1 MSPPVSG
8 GATRVSGPSS
18 EFDDSLDGLTSYGA
32 PPDLK
37 EKTGASILWMIART
51 GSDFLLSFAIFA
63 LLARTLGP
71 MAFGAFAL
79 AAAFAEFGRI
89 LPNTG
94 LVSAISRARQV
105 TPTMADT
112 IFWATLVLAAVLAVG
127 IALIARPVASAFGA
141 PEVAPLLTAL
151 GLILPIS
158 AAGATHL
165 ALLQRE
171 FGHRVMASRSIA
183 SNLAG
188 GTAAL
193 ATAWAGGGA
202 WSLVVQRAVTEAIAA
217 LMVWRAYPWRPGRR
231 YSRLVLGEVAGF
243 SGSMTVTSLLF
254 TVLVRLQD
262 LVVGRMIGVAA
273 VGVYRTAWRTVD
285 LISQAAILPFS
296 QVSLPV
302 LARLQDDLPVFAK
315 AYLRIVRVSSALA
328 LPAIIGF
335 AVLAPEAIPLVFGER
350 WAASAGIARIL
361 GLMAVPFTLNYFAGP
376 ALAAVNRSGALAW
389 IAALQ
394 VALTAVLTILAAPYG
409 LEAIAAAYVLRA
421 YLTLPVQMSALKR
434 HTGVPYGPV
443 LAAVSPALATSIAMG
458 GAMLAL
464 YQPLR
469 SLLPSAIG
477 FLATMVAV
485 GATVYAGL
493 LLLFARGFVGRE
505 LGDLRR
511 LVSGPAPV
519 SGAEA

>member
-1 MSPPVSG
+1 MSDPTG
-8 GATRVSGPSS
+8 GGRVSGPSS
-18 EFDDSLDGLTSYGA
+18 EFDDSLDGLTTQGA

-37 EKTGASILWMIART
+37 QKTGASILWMIART

-71 MAFGAFAL
+71 AAFGAFAL
-79 AAAFAEFGRI
+79 AVAFAEFGRI

-112 IFWATLVLAAVLAVG
+112 VFWSTLALAGVLAVG
-127 IALIARPVASAFGA
+127 IALIARPLASAFGA

-151 GLILPIS
+151 GCILPIS

-165 ALLQRE
+165 ALLLRE
-171 FGHRVMASRSIA
+171 FGHRVMATRSIA

-188 GTAAL
+188 GGAAL
-193 ATAWAGGGA
+193 VAAWYGWGA
-202 WSLVVQRAVTEAIAA
+202 WSLVVQRGVTEAVAA

-231 YSRLVLGEVAGF
+231 YSRAVLRDVAGF
-243 SGSMTVTSLLF
+243 SSSMTVTSVLF

-285 LISQAAILPFS
+285 LISQTAIMPFS

-302 LARLQDDLPVFAK
+302 LARLQDDLPGFAK

-335 AVLAPEAIPLVFGER
+335 AVLAPDAIALVFGSR

-376 ALAAVNRSGALAW
+376 ALAAVNRSGTLAW

-394 VALTAVLTILAAPYG
+394 VALTAILTVLAAPYG
-409 LEAIAAAYVLRA
+409 LQAIASAYVLRG
-421 YLTLPVQMSALKR
+421 YLTLPVQMHALKR

-443 LAAVSPALATSIAMG
+443 LAAIAPALTTSIVMG
-458 GAMLAL
+458 GALLTL
-464 YQPLR
+464 YQPLKAR
-469 SLLPSAIG
+469 LESPLAFLVVMVGIGAAIY
-477 FLATMVAV
+477 L
-485 GATVYAGL
+485 GL
-493 LLLFARGFVGRE
+493 LLLFARGFVRRE
-505 LGDLRR
+505 VGDLRR
-511 LVSGPAPV
+511 LVTGPAL
-519 SGAEA
+519 SQAEA

>member
-1 MSPPVSG
+1 MSQPVPG
-8 GATRVSGPSS
+8 GRASSPSS
-18 EFDDSLDGLTSYGA
+18 EFDDSLDGLTTQGA

-37 EKTGASILWMIART
+37 ERTGASILWTIART

-71 MAFGAFAL
+71 AAFGAFAL
-79 AAAFAEFGRI
+79 AVAFAEFGRI

-94 LVSAISRARQV
+94 LVSAIARARQV

-112 IFWATLVLAAVLAVG
+112 VFWATLGVATLIAVV
-127 IALIARPVASAFGA
+127 IALIARPLASAFGA
-141 PEVAPLLTAL
+141 PQVAPLLTAL
-151 GLILPIS
+151 GFILPIS

-165 ALLQRE
+165 ALLLRE
-171 FGHRVMASRSIA
+171 FGHRVLASRSVV

-188 GTAAL
+188 GAAAL
-193 ATAWAGGGA
+193 AAAYNGWGA
-202 WSLVVQRAVTEAIAA
+202 WSLVVQRAVTETAAA

-231 YSRLVLGEVAGF
+231 WSSAVLREVAGF

-296 QVSLPV
+296 QVSLTV
-302 LARLQDDLPVFAK
+302 LARLQDDLPAFCK

-335 AVLAPEAIPLVFGER
+335 AVLAPEAIVVVFGDR
-350 WAASAGIARIL
+350 WAESAGIAQIL

-376 ALAAVNRSGALAW
+376 ALAAVNRSGTLAW

-394 VALTAVLTILAAPYG
+394 VVLTAVLTVIAARYG

-421 YLTLPVQMSALKR
+421 YLTLPVQMHALKR

-443 LAAVSPALATSIAMG
+443 LKAIGPALATSIAMG
-458 GAMLAL
+458 GALLAL

-469 SLLPSAIG
+469 SQLESQIAFLGVMILIG
-477 FLATMVAV
+477 AAV
-485 GATVYAGL
+485 YSGL
-493 LLLFARGFVGRE
+493 LFVFARGFVRRE

-511 LVSGPAPV
+511 LVMGPAWL